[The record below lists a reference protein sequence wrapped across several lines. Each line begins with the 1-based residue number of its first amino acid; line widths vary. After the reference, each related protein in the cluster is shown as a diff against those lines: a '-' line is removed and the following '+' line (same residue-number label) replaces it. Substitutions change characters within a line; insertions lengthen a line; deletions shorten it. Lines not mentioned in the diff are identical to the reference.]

1 MSTAQIAEWSGQ
13 FGREYTDRNYL
24 LREELDELYR
34 KRYGKSRTE
43 LNARFLQGI
52 PRESRILEV
61 GCNAGNQLELLQ
73 LMGFEN
79 LCGVEL
85 QEYALEQAR
94 SRLSGIEL
102 QQGTAFQI
110 PYPSNSFDLVFTS
123 GVLIHIAPEDIHK
136 ALAEIHRCSRE
147 YIWGSEYYAPSTTE
161 IPYRG
166 HERLLW
172 KTDFAGL
179 YLKLFND
186 LELVR
191 HEYLPY
197 LENPNVDCMFLLRK
211 RR

>member
-1 MSTAQIAEWSGQ
+1 MSTAQITEWSGQ

-61 GCNAGNQLELLQ
+61 GCNAGNQLELMQ

-102 QQGTAFQI
+102 QQGTAFKI

-123 GVLIHIAPEDIHK
+123 GVLIHIAPEDLH
-136 ALAEIHRCSRE
+136 
-147 YIWGSEYYAPSTTE
+147 
-161 IPYRG
+161 
-166 HERLLW
+166 
-172 KTDFAGL
+172 
-179 YLKLFND
+179 ND
-186 LELVR
+186 LELV
-191 HEYLPY
+191 HQEYLPY
-197 LENPNVDCMFLLRK
+197 LEDSNVDCMFLLRK

>member
-1 MSTAQIAEWSGQ
+1 MSTAQITEWSGQ

-61 GCNAGNQLELLQ
+61 GCNAGNQLELMQ

-102 QQGTAFQI
+102 QQGTAFKI

-123 GVLIHIAPEDIHK
+123 GVLIHIAPEDLHK
-136 ALAEIHRCSRE
+136 ALTEIHRCSGE

-186 LELVR
+186 LELV
-191 HEYLPY
+191 HQEYLPY
-197 LENPNVDCMFLLRK
+197 LEDSNVDCMFLLRK